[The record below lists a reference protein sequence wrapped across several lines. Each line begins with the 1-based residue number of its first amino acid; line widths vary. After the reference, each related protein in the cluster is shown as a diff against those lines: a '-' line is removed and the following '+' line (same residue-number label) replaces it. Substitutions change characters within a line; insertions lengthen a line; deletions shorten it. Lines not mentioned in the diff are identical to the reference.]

1 MEKYNLYDKIVANT
15 IYYFLTH
22 TKNDKRIS
30 IFNNDKYDD
39 ELLYGLKMID
49 YARILDS
56 DFSNKKFYITCKF
69 SQFLKLKLHRKLKH
83 IHYDFSTKEKINLS
97 FKDIFN
103 SMKQQFDLPDDI
115 FSKIY
120 YAYYVKEK
128 TND

>member
-1 MEKYNLYDKIVANT
+1 MEKYNLYDRIVANT
-15 IYYFLTH
+15 LYCFLTH

-56 DFSNKKFYITCKF
+56 DFSNKKFYIACKF
-69 SQFLKLKLHRKLKH
+69 SQFLKLKLHGKLKH

-103 SMKQQFDLPDDI
+103 SMRQQFNLPDDI

-120 YAYYVKEK
+120 HAYYVKEK

>member
-1 MEKYNLYDKIVANT
+1 MEKYDLYDNIVANA

-39 ELLYGLKMID
+39 ELLFGLKMVD
-49 YARILDS
+49 YARILES

-69 SQFLKLKLHRKLKH
+69 SQFLKLKLHGKLRH

-103 SMKQQFDLPDDI
+103 SMKQQFNLPDDI

-120 YAYYVKEK
+120 HAYYAKEK

>member
-15 IYYFLTH
+15 LYCFLTH

-69 SQFLKLKLHRKLKH
+69 SQFLKLKLHGKLKH

-103 SMKQQFDLPDDI
+103 SMKQQFNLPNDI

-120 YAYYVKEK
+120 HDYYVKEK

>member
-15 IYYFLTH
+15 LYYFLTH

-69 SQFLKLKLHRKLKH
+69 SQFLKLKLRGKLKH

-103 SMKQQFDLPDDI
+103 LIKRQFNLPDDI

-120 YAYYVKEK
+120 HAYYVKEK

>member
-1 MEKYNLYDKIVANT
+1 MEKYNLYDRIVANT
-15 IYYFLTH
+15 IYCFLTH

-39 ELLYGLKMID
+39 ELLFGLKMID
-49 YARILDS
+49 YARILES

-69 SQFLKLKLHRKLKH
+69 SQFLKLKLHGKLKH

-103 SMKQQFDLPDDI
+103 SMKQQFNLPDDI

-120 YAYYVKEK
+120 HAYYVKEK

>member
-1 MEKYNLYDKIVANT
+1 MKKLIRKLFS
-15 IYYFLTH
+15 YFS
-22 TKNDKRIS
+22 S

-39 ELLYGLKMID
+39 ELLFGLKMID
-49 YARILDS
+49 YARILES

-69 SQFLKLKLHRKLKH
+69 SQFLKLKLHGKLKH

-103 SMKQQFDLPDDI
+103 SMKQQFNLPDDI

-120 YAYYVKEK
+120 HAYYVKEK

>member
-15 IYYFLTH
+15 LYCFLTH

-69 SQFLKLKLHRKLKH
+69 SQFLKLKLHGKLKH

-103 SMKQQFDLPDDI
+103 LIKRQFNLPDDI

-120 YAYYVKEK
+120 QAYYVKEK

>member
-1 MEKYNLYDKIVANT
+1 MEKYNLYDNIVANT
-15 IYYFLTH
+15 IYYFKKKK
-22 TKNDKRIS
+22 KNDKRIS

-39 ELLYGLKMID
+39 ELLFGLKMVD
-49 YARILDS
+49 YARILES

-69 SQFLKLKLHRKLKH
+69 SQFLKLKLHGKLKH

-103 SMKQQFDLPDDI
+103 SIKQQFNLPDDI

-120 YAYYVKEK
+120 HAYYVKEK

>member
-15 IYYFLTH
+15 LYCFLTH

-69 SQFLKLKLHRKLKH
+69 SQFLKLKLHGKLKH

-103 SMKQQFDLPDDI
+103 SMKQQFNLPDDI

-120 YAYYVKEK
+120 HSYYVKEK

>member
-1 MEKYNLYDKIVANT
+1 MEKYKLYDKIVANA

-22 TKNDKRIS
+22 TKNDKRRS

-39 ELLYGLKMID
+39 ELLFGLKMID
-49 YARILDS
+49 YARILES

-69 SQFLKLKLHRKLKH
+69 SQFLKLKLHGKLKH

-103 SMKQQFDLPDDI
+103 SMKQQFNLPDDI

-120 YAYYVKEK
+120 YAYYAKEK
-128 TND
+128 TNG

>member
-1 MEKYNLYDKIVANT
+1 MEKYNLYDNIVANT

-30 IFNNDKYDD
+30 IFNHDKYDD
-39 ELLYGLKMID
+39 ELLFGLKMVD
-49 YARILDS
+49 YARILES

-69 SQFLKLKLHRKLKH
+69 SQFLKLKLHGKLKH

-103 SMKQQFDLPDDI
+103 SMKQQFNLPDDI

-120 YAYYVKEK
+120 YTYYAKEK

>member
-22 TKNDKRIS
+22 TQNDKCIS

-39 ELLYGLKMID
+39 ELLFGLKMID
-49 YARILDS
+49 YARILES

-69 SQFLKLKLHRKLKH
+69 SQFLKLKLHGKLKH

-103 SMKQQFDLPDDI
+103 SMKQQVNLPDDI

-120 YAYYVKEK
+120 YAYYAKEK
-128 TND
+128 TNG

>member
-15 IYYFLTH
+15 LYCFLTH

-69 SQFLKLKLHRKLKH
+69 SQFLKLKLHGKLKH

-103 SMKQQFDLPDDI
+103 LIKQQFNLPDDI

-120 YAYYVKEK
+120 QAYYVKEK

>member
-1 MEKYNLYDKIVANT
+1 MEKYNLYDNIVANT

-22 TKNDKRIS
+22 TKHDKRIS

-39 ELLYGLKMID
+39 ELLFGLKMVD
-49 YARILDS
+49 YARILES
-56 DFSNKKFYITCKF
+56 NFSNKKFYITCKF
-69 SQFLKLKLHRKLKH
+69 SQFLKLKLHGKLKH

-103 SMKQQFDLPDDI
+103 SMKQQFNLPDDI

-120 YAYYVKEK
+120 YAYYAKEK
-128 TND
+128 TNG

>member
-1 MEKYNLYDKIVANT
+1 MEKYNLYDNIVANT

-39 ELLYGLKMID
+39 ELLFGLKMID
-49 YARILDS
+49 YARILES
-56 DFSNKKFYITCKF
+56 NFSNKKIYITCKF
-69 SQFLKLKLHRKLKH
+69 SQFLKLKLHGKLKH
-83 IHYDFSTKEKINLS
+83 IYYDFSTKEKINLS

-103 SMKQQFDLPDDI
+103 SMKQQFNLPEDI

-120 YAYYVKEK
+120 HAYYAKEK
-128 TND
+128 TNG

>member
-15 IYYFLTH
+15 LYCFLTH

-69 SQFLKLKLHRKLKH
+69 SQFLKLKLHGKLKH

-103 SMKQQFDLPDDI
+103 SMKQQFNLPNDI

-120 YAYYVKEK
+120 HSYYVKEK

>member
-15 IYYFLTH
+15 LYCFLTH

-69 SQFLKLKLHRKLKH
+69 SQFLKLKLHGKLKH

-103 SMKQQFDLPDDI
+103 SMKQQFNLPDDI

-120 YAYYVKEK
+120 HAYYVKEK

>member
-1 MEKYNLYDKIVANT
+1 MEKYNLYDRIVANT
-15 IYYFLTH
+15 IYCFLTH

-69 SQFLKLKLHRKLKH
+69 SQFLKLKLHGKLKH

-103 SMKQQFDLPDDI
+103 SMKQQFNLPDDI

-120 YAYYVKEK
+120 HAYYVKEK